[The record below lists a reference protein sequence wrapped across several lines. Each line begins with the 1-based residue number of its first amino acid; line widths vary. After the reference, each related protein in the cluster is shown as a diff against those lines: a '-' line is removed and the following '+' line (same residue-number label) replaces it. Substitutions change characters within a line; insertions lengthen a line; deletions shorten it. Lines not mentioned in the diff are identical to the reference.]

1 VTVPCSAIAFI
12 LLSLFLH
19 LDSPSTPI
27 HVGLKAIDWDRSI
40 TIVGVTLT
48 LLLGLELGG
57 VIFLWNSA
65 KVICLLVSGRV
76 IGGCFLYNEAKFA
89 QYPLMPLRLSKSTSN
104 VAALLVGFL
113 HGVVSLIMDGYVCE
127 VKILTK

>member
-1 VTVPCSAIAFI
+1 VPCSALAFI
-12 LLSLFLH
+12 FLSLFLH

-27 HVGLKAIDWDRSI
+27 FAGLRAVDWIGSV

-48 LLLGLELGG
+48 LLLGLEFWG
-57 VIFLWNSA
+57 VIFPWNSV
-65 KVICLLVSGRV
+65 KVICLLVFGLV

-89 QYPLMPLRLSKSTSN
+89 RYPVMPLRLFKSTSN

-113 HGVVSLIMDGYVCE
+113 HGVVYLVP
-127 VKILTK
+127 

>member
-1 VTVPCSAIAFI
+1 VPCSALAFI
-12 LLSLFLH
+12 FLSLFLH

-27 HVGLKAIDWDRSI
+27 VAGLKAIDWIGSI

-48 LLLGLELGG
+48 LLLGVEFGG
-57 VIFLWNSA
+57 VIFSWNSV
-65 KVICLLVSGRV
+65 KVICLLVFGLA

-89 QYPLMPLRLSKSTSN
+89 LYPVMPLRLFRSRSN

-113 HGVVSLIMDGYVCE
+113 HGVVCLVLFGYV
-127 VKILTK
+127 